1 MLHCKNLART
11 NQSFCGRK
19 MEQNTKGNEGF
30 FGRKEEQ
37 NMKITEGCEEGKK
50 SQTLKDLDTQQSV
63 GLLIRANEFTAN

>member
-30 FGRKEEQ
+30 FGRKKEQ
-37 NMKITEGCEEGKK
+37 NMKITEGFVEGKK
-50 SQTLKDLDTQQSV
+50 SQTPEELNVLWKEE
-63 GLLIRANEFTAN
+63 RAKH

>member
-1 MLHCKNLART
+1 
-11 NQSFCGRK
+11 